1 MKAKK
6 PTGRP
11 FFSNNDRRRAGLPTR
26 RKSNRNKRYFTRCE
40 ASEAISAFLDFCD
53 GENCH
58 SYHR

>member
-6 PTGRP
+6 PTARP

-26 RKSNRNKRYFTRCE
+26 RKSNKGKRFFTRCE
-40 ASEAISAFLDFCD
+40 ASEATAAFLDYCD
-53 GENCH
+53 GENRH